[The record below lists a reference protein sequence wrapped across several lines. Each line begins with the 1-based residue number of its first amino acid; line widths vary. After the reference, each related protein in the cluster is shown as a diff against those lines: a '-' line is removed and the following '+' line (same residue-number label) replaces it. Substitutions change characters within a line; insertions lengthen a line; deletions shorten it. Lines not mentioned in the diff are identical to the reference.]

1 MKYILEET
9 GDDVEGCFLC
19 DLPAAGDDEKNFIL
33 ARSAR
38 SFAIM
43 NVFPYNTGHTM
54 VAPFRH
60 VGELEEVAPDEM
72 ADMMDLVQRLV
83 VATKEAMEPDAFNVG
98 MNLGRAAGAGVP
110 GHLHVHLVPRWAG
123 DTNFMPVLSDT
134 KVMPESIEDTYDKL
148 RARLASQNSGF

>member
-19 DLPAAGDDEKNFIL
+19 DLPAEDDDDKHFIL
-33 ARSAR
+33 ARAEL

-54 VAPFRH
+54 VAPVRH
-60 VGELEEVAPDEM
+60 VGELEEMTAAET
-72 ADMMDLVQRLV
+72 ADLMGLLQSLVT
-83 VATKEAMEPDAFNVG
+83 ATNRAMQPDAFNVG

-110 GHLHVHLVPRWAG
+110 GHLHVHLVPRWSG
-123 DTNFMPVLSDT
+123 DTNFMPVVGGT
-134 KVMPESIEDTYDKL
+134 KVLPESIEETFEKIRAQL
-148 RARLASQNSGF
+148 RR